1 MRIKSTTHG
10 VFGGLA
16 VLEVFGWVLVVGVH
30 SLTPSEL
37 LAHVLEQ
44 VDIVVSTAIIAV
56 SLTQGLNS
64 GFVSGVHVD
73 PFDGVVVFVARYSA
87 EVAQEVD
94 VLHVV
99 VHPDGSVES
108 HFAVLS

>member
-1 MRIKSTTHG
+1 MLIKSTTHG

-16 VLEVFGWVLVVGVH
+16 VLEVLGWVLVVGVH
-30 SLTPSEL
+30 SLAPSEL

-56 SLTQGLNS
+56 SLAQCFDS
-64 GFVSGVHVD
+64 GFVAGVHVD
-73 PFDGVVVFVARYSA
+73 PLDGVVVFVAGDGA